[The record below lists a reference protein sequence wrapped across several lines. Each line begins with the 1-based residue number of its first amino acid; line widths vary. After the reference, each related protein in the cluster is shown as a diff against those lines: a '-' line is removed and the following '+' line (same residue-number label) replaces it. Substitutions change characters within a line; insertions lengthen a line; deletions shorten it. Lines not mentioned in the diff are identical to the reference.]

1 MPIQGLPGNPEF
13 LAQIADLGFRL
24 PHSRHG
30 QAQLGR
36 RHLERPP
43 AFPSACPCRRQTGN
57 CAFGDQLALEL
68 GQCCEDAE
76 DELAGGCRGVDGRAV
91 TSQHLEAD
99 AAPGVI
105 FRRRPHQT
113 SEVDCTVP
121 VKEKN

>member
-30 QAQLGR
+30 QAQRGR

-68 GQCCEDAE
+68 GQRSENAKDQF
-76 DELAGGCRGVDGRAV
+76 AGGGRGVDGRAV
-91 TSQHLEAD
+91 AGQHLSLNCSSLA
-99 AAPGVI
+99 
-105 FRRRPHQT
+105 FFL
-113 SEVDCTVP
+113 SERTQSRS
-121 VKEKN
+121 